1 MDVNN
6 PFALYKWQALFNAR
20 DIFIEG
26 LTTTLE
32 VTIGALILSI
42 MLGIIFGIAGVFP
55 NKFVRAINRVYVEFF
70 QNTPL
75 VIQVIFIYNALP
87 HLHIMM
93 PVLLIGIIGVGLYTG
108 AYMAEVV
115 RGGIM
120 AVSKGQLE
128 AAVSQGFNYWQAMW
142 YIVLPQA
149 KKVMLPAMAN
159 QAINLVK
166 NTSVLAMIAGGD
178 LMYQA
183 DSWSGNNMYYGPAY
197 LVTGLCYWIICFAIS
212 KYINR
217 LEKKAGV

>member
-6 PFALYKWQALFNAR
+6 PFALYKWQALFDAR
-20 DIFIEG
+20 ELFIDG

-32 VTIGALILSI
+32 VTVGALVLSI
-42 MLGIIFGIAGVFP
+42 LLGIVFGIAGVFP
-55 NKFVRAINRVYVEFF
+55 NRVIRALNRVYVEFF

-87 HLHIMM
+87 HIHIVM
-93 PVLLIGIIGVGLYTG
+93 PVLLIGIIGVGVYTG
-108 AYMAEVV
+108 AYMAEAV

-120 AVSKGQLE
+120 SVSKGQLE
-128 AAVSQGFNYWQAMW
+128 AAMSQGFNYWQAMW
-142 YIVLPQA
+142 YIILPQT

-183 DSWSGNNMYYGPAY
+183 DSWSGSNMYYGPAY
-197 LVTGLCYWIICFAIS
+197 FTAGVSYWIICFLLS
-212 KYINR
+212 KYINK
-217 LEKKAGV
+217 LEKKAEV